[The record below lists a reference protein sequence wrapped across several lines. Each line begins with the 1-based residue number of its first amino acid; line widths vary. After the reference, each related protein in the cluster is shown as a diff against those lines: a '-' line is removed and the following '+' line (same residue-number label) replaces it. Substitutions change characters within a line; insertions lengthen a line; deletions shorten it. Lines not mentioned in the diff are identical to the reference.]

1 MLMLISV
8 LMFTWKLNSRIK
20 FDFAMP
26 TLGVSL
32 AMFFDFIQLQ
42 SDQGK
47 GEVQLK
53 DRISVKGREGGQS
66 WYGGLFTSYH
76 ATTMSHLLSRISHKY
91 EIENAK
97 LTNDIMLMHP
107 VFFIEKEPKCLVW
120 LRISMRKDYLIFWA
134 GRLNG
139 PTVSL
144 TVRIDTSPLFVDTCT
159 HTHTH
164 THS

>member
-1 MLMLISV
+1 M
-8 LMFTWKLNSRIK
+8 
-20 FDFAMP
+20 
-26 TLGVSL
+26 
-32 AMFFDFIQLQ
+32 LQ
-42 SDQGK
+42 SEQGK

-107 VFFIEKEPKCLVW
+107 VFYREGAKVFGVVT
-120 LRISMRKDYLIFWA
+120 D
-134 GRLNG
+134 
-139 PTVSL
+139 
-144 TVRIDTSPLFVDTCT
+144 
-159 HTHTH
+159 
-164 THS
+164 

>member
-8 LMFTWKLNSRIK
+8 LMFTLKLNSRIK
-20 FDFAMP
+20 FDFAVP
-26 TLGVSL
+26 TPGVSL

-97 LTNDIMLMHP
+97 LTNDIMLMHL
-107 VFFIEKEPKCLVW
+107 VFYREGAKVFGVVTDQHEKGLLDILGRPPKWSDCEPHCE
-120 LRISMRKDYLIFWA
+120 
-134 GRLNG
+134 N
-139 PTVSL
+139 
-144 TVRIDTSPLFVDTCT
+144 
-159 HTHTH
+159 
-164 THS
+164 

>member
-91 EIENAK
+91 EIESAK
-97 LTNDIMLMHP
+97 LINDIMLMHP
-107 VFFIEKEPKCLVW
+107 VFYREGAKVFGVVTDQHEKGLLDILGRPPKWSDCEPHCE
-120 LRISMRKDYLIFWA
+120 
-134 GRLNG
+134 N
-139 PTVSL
+139 
-144 TVRIDTSPLFVDTCT
+144 
-159 HTHTH
+159 
-164 THS
+164 